1 MNRDVDLT
9 ENGQFTDTWSRL
21 GDLGWL
27 INNARYPWEFSSL
40 AGKSIG
46 DTNRQ
51 MVLTGNYEEIQ
62 FKKLMNS
69 LEDGEI
75 CERCGKRLIE
85 LFNTNYMSL
94 CDECEEEL
102 RKDVKGSKWLI
113 CDDRNMPITR
123 QMIETDIVVGY
134 ANSPEAEEV

>member
-21 GDLGWL
+21 WNPGWL
-27 INNARYPWEFSSL
+27 ITDNRYPWEFSSL
-40 AGKSIG
+40 AGKPIG

-75 CERCGKRLIE
+75 CERCGKRLIK

-134 ANSPEAEEV
+134 AHNTEAEEV

>member
-1 MNRDVDLT
+1 
-9 ENGQFTDTWSRL
+9 
-21 GDLGWL
+21 
-27 INNARYPWEFSSL
+27 
-40 AGKSIG
+40 
-46 DTNRQ
+46 
-51 MVLTGNYEEIQ
+51 MVITGNYEEIQ
-62 FKKLMNS
+62 FNKLMNS

-75 CERCGKRLIE
+75 CERCGKRLIK

-102 RKDVKGSKWLI
+102 RKDVRDSKWLI

-134 ANSPEAEEV
+134 AHNSEVEEV

>member
-21 GDLGWL
+21 GYLGWL
-27 INNARYPWEFSSL
+27 INNDRYPWEFSPL
-40 AGKSIG
+40 AGKPIG

-51 MVLTGNYEEIQ
+51 MVLTGNYKEIQ

-75 CERCGKRLIE
+75 CERCGKRLIK
-85 LFNTNYMSL
+85 LFNTSYMGL
-94 CDECEEEL
+94 CDECEEEI
-102 RKDVKGSKWLI
+102 RQDVKGSKWLI

-134 ANSPEAEEV
+134 AHNPEAEEV

>member
-1 MNRDVDLT
+1 MDRDVDLT

-27 INNARYPWEFSSL
+27 INKDRYPWEFSPL
-40 AGKSIG
+40 AGKPIG

-62 FKKLMNS
+62 FKKLMNN

-75 CERCGKRLIE
+75 CERCGKRLIK
-85 LFNTNYMSL
+85 LFNTHYMSL
-94 CDECEEEL
+94 CDECEKEL
-102 RKDVKGSKWLI
+102 RQDVQGSKWLI

-134 ANSPEAEEV
+134 AHNPEEEEV